1 MFAQSSWLGPRNVQA
16 GNAGAK
22 LQYIVGLRMEGAEG
36 GMQVQ
41 EIRGHT
47 VTAVYDATMM
57 NVLCAVTNWS
67 MVNDACWRGC
77 DNGAVSHRVVPTYC
91 VPAQRGAHDLHQL
104 PASRQASK
112 GRQEGLGET
121 TAASF

>member
-1 MFAQSSWLGPRNVQA
+1 
-16 GNAGAK
+16 
-22 LQYIVGLRMEGAEG
+22 MEGAEG
-36 GMQVQ
+36 GMQVR

-47 VTAVYDATMM
+47 MTAVYDATMM

-67 MVNDACWRGC
+67 MVNMMHAGEVAITVPYRI
-77 DNGAVSHRVVPTYC
+77 VRYPVVRPTYC

-112 GRQEGLGET
+112 GRQEGLSET